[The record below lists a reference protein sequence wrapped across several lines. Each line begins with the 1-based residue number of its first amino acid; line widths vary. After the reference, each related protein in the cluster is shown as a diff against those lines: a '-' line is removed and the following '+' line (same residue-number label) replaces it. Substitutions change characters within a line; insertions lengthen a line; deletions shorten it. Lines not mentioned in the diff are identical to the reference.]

1 VTEFDSTGYHPPP
14 QLRDVVRLG
23 SSPPGG
29 RCRCTGSGTGSLV
42 VDLVDRPV
50 GAVLTE
56 LREEVAPSQTA
67 AGGGGSG
74 RAAAASLDVLDVL
87 DQVTGTVQEWLA
99 LVGLRE
105 RRATDR
111 DRVEDGL
118 RRLAVHHWSGDHVRR
133 DQLARIL
140 NRQRLQAERVLTGDT
155 SVYIRDTRCPECH
168 AAHVQEADGS
178 VHRPLRLVRARS
190 ETPDGRPG
198 PVDRVQC
205 TACPAWWPWS
215 DVADEHGAFR
225 VALADD
231 QAEYD
236 AERGRQAAQEAAR
249 RAEEDRRAA
258 LYDDTAGSARR
269 LGATCAVPG
278 VRHAGAPAAT
288 CAGTTPRPTG
298 SRACDPP
305 RPTPPAA
312 PAARPR
318 SGRSG
323 TGWRS
328 RAAALSATSLPGST
342 ARPRRPALPHRSG
355 KSGASPDGLPVS
367 LTQRSPAAAARK
379 WSSWAGV
386 AVTTA
391 AVHQGPPTDADRR
404 PGSVGICR

>member
-14 QLRDVVRLG
+14 QLRDVVRLWVE
-23 SSPPGG
+23 PTLRAVPVY
-29 RCRCTGSGTGSLV
+29 RVRDGSLV

-269 LGATCAVPG
+269 LGLPVPCRVCG
-278 VRHAGAPAAT
+278 TPALGGDLCRDHAPAY
-288 CAGTTPRPTG
+288 GI
-298 SRACDPP
+298 
-305 RPTPPAA
+305 
-312 PAARPR
+312 
-318 SGRSG
+318 
-323 TGWRS
+323 
-328 RAAALSATSLPGST
+328 
-342 ARPRRPALPHRSG
+342 
-355 KSGASPDGLPVS
+355 KGL
-367 LTQRSPAAAARK
+367 
-379 WSSWAGV
+379 
-386 AVTTA
+386 
-391 AVHQGPPTDADRR
+391 
-404 PGSVGICR
+404 